1 MHKVFRGIL
10 FLLILSLGM
19 AMAHPLGQE
28 KKLRD
33 FEALKL
39 WKLTQALDLTEDE
52 AAKLFPLLKRYS
64 RERHQLL
71 REYRQALRELHKLL
85 REDAPEDRLREKISE
100 VESYI
105 KRMDQLRQ
113 REWEQVK
120 GILSVEKQA
129 RYLLFLDRFYRD
141 FWRILRRRASRD

>member
-1 MHKVFRGIL
+1 MQKLFKGIL
-10 FLLILSLGM
+10 FLLILSLGV
-19 AMAHPLGQE
+19 ATAHPLGQE

-52 AAKLFPLLKRYS
+52 AAELFPLLKRYS
-64 RERHQLL
+64 RERRQLL
-71 REYRQALRELHKLL
+71 REYRRSLRELRELL
-85 REDAPEDRLREKISE
+85 QKDAPEDRLKEKISE

-105 KRMDQLRQ
+105 ERMDQLRQ

-120 GILSVEKQA
+120 GVLSVEKQA

-141 FWRILRRRASRD
+141 FWRILRRRASRN